1 MSNSIAELERSPLI
15 MVVGSNTTETH
26 PVIALR
32 IKKAVRNGSRLI
44 VVDPRNIE
52 LTRLAHR
59 HLRLNVGTDIALF
72 NAMAHVIIRER
83 LYDED
88 YVSGRVDGL
97 DELARHVEKYTPEAA
112 EEITGV
118 PAEEIAAAAREYATA
133 ERAAICYTLGI
144 TEHSCGVHN
153 VQALAN
159 LALLCGN
166 FGIENAGVNPLRG
179 QNNVQGAGDVGCLP
193 TDLPGYQ
200 KVQKDEARAPYER
213 EWGVSI
219 PERPGITKV
228 HAIDEILKGNVRCVY
243 IMGENT
249 VISDANASRTR
260 RALEEVEFLVVQD
273 IFMTETAALA
283 DVVLPAA
290 TFAEMDGTYTNTER
304 RVQRVR
310 KAVEPPGQAR
320 PDADIICDLASRL
333 GYPMSYA
340 HPSEIWDEVARNTP
354 ILAGISYERLDRE
367 GGLQWPCPTHDHPGT
382 KFLHEDFFV
391 TGRGQLALVDHMPP
405 VEQPDGEYPL
415 LLTTG
420 RHRELY
426 HTNTQTSR
434 APGILELVSHEFAE
448 VSPQDAADLGLAD
461 GEPICVVSRRGR
473 VKARVRVTDVSP
485 PGVVFMSF
493 HFPWETPTNELT
505 TDAFDPITETPE
517 FKACAVR
524 IERLADAAAGT
535 P

>member
-1 MSNSIAELERSPLI
+1 MVGRGAMSNSIAELERSPLI

-32 IKKAVRNGSRLI
+32 IKKAVRSGSRLI
-44 VVDPRNIE
+44 VIDPRNIE
-52 LTRLAHR
+52 LTRLAQR

-118 PAEEIAAAAREYATA
+118 PAAEITAAAREYAKA

-166 FGIENAGVNPLRG
+166 FGVENAGVNPRG
-179 QNNVQGAGDVGCLP
+179 AQNTGGGGGAVGCRP
-193 TDLPGYQ
+193 ADLPGYQ

-228 HAIDEILKGNVRCVY
+228 HAIDEILEGNVRCVY

-249 VISDANASRTR
+249 VISDANSSKTR
-260 RALEEVEFLVVQD
+260 RALEAVGVLVVQD

-283 DVVLPAA
+283 A
-290 TFAEMDGTYTNTER
+290 
-304 RVQRVR
+304 
-310 KAVEPPGQAR
+310 
-320 PDADIICDLASRL
+320 
-333 GYPMSYA
+333 
-340 HPSEIWDEVARNTP
+340 
-354 ILAGISYERLDRE
+354 
-367 GGLQWPCPTHDHPGT
+367 GGL
-382 KFLHEDFFV
+382 
-391 TGRGQLALVDHMPP
+391 
-405 VEQPDGEYPL
+405 
-415 LLTTG
+415 
-420 RHRELY
+420 
-426 HTNTQTSR
+426 
-434 APGILELVSHEFAE
+434 APGPFAR
-448 VSPQDAADLGLAD
+448 
-461 GEPICVVSRRGR
+461 GE
-473 VKARVRVTDVSP
+473 
-485 PGVVFMSF
+485 
-493 HFPWETPTNELT
+493 
-505 TDAFDPITETPE
+505 
-517 FKACAVR
+517 
-524 IERLADAAAGT
+524 
-535 P
+535 